1 MLIRIKKIL
10 PFGLTAR
17 LMKTF
22 LVEHERY
29 LVRIKIHAHEPRMI
43 CVLAVEEKVPRVART
58 GLFEYAASIRHAA
71 KYVRRTYVWKKDA
84 VNVRDVGAG
93 WLAARPIEQCRQ
105 TVSVIRNIKLKADAD
120 LMQIV

>member
-1 MLIRIKKIL
+1 MLICEQKIF
-10 PFGLTAR
+10 PFGLAAR
-17 LMKTF
+17 EMKTLF
-22 LVEHERY
+22 VEHERY
-29 LVRIKIHAHEPRMI
+29 LVQIKIHAHEPRMI
-43 CVLAVEEKVPRVART
+43 CILSVEEEIPGIART
-58 GLFEYAASIRHAA
+58 RQFEHPVSIRYTA